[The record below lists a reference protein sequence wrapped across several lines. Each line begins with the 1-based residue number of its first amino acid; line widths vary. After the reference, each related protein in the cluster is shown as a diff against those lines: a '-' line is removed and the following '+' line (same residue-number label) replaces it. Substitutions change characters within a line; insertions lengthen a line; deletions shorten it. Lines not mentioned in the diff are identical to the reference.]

1 MSPTPTRWLAL
12 AAALATTLVAAGC
25 NNSSSD
31 SGSGGT
37 TQSATGIWSGTDST
51 SGLSVTAL
59 IDSAGRATFIRGDGV
74 QFTGDVQVS
83 GSTLAATVDGY
94 PDFSATF
101 SDGSDYGIGTLS
113 GTVSS
118 GGTLAA
124 TLAFTTNSN
133 TSITGNWSLTY
144 ESLSDTAS
152 SVGAMSGSYADSVTG
167 TTYSFSTTGSISG
180 TNTSNGCTLSGSVS
194 TADPTHNIYQVAYTY
209 SGCTGTYESLNG
221 VPLTG
226 LGTINSTLSPAQIL
240 LVVTGSSTSASTSTY
255 YGLVTSL
262 AATS

>member
-1 MSPTPTRWLAL
+1 MSLTFRRRL
-12 AAALATTLVAAGC
+12 AAAAVLTVTVLAAGC
-25 NNSSSD
+25 NSGSD

-59 IDSAGRATFIRGDGV
+59 INSAGNATFIRSDGV
-74 QFTGDVQVS
+74 QFTGAVQVS
-83 GSTLAATVDGY
+83 GSTLAASVDGY

-113 GTVSS
+113 GTVST
-118 GGTLAA
+118 GGTLTA
-124 TLAFTTNSN
+124 TLTFTTNGN

-144 ESLSDTAS
+144 ESLSDTPS
-152 SVGAMSGSYADSVTG
+152 SVGAMSGDYSDSVTG
-167 TTYSFSTTGSISG
+167 TTYSFSTSGAISG
-180 TNTSNGCTLSGSVS
+180 TNTSNGCSLSGSVS
-194 TADPTHNIYQVAYTY
+194 TADTTHNLYEVAYEY
-209 SGCTGTYESLNG
+209 SGCTGTYQSLNG
-221 VPLTG
+221 VRLTG
-226 LGTINSTLSPAQIL
+226 LATINSTLSPVQIL
-240 LVVTGSSTSASTSTY
+240 LVVTGSSTSSSTTRY